1 MALGG
6 VDLSTSWECFIRE
19 DVGFVGSLGRIFFF
33 FLGGGGGILLLD
45 VFLDFKFWMSD
56 LRSLEMMLDD
66 LRCLII

>member
-1 MALGG
+1 MLFLLDFWGG
-6 VDLSTSWECFIRE
+6 
-19 DVGFVGSLGRIFFF
+19 FFF
-33 FLGGGGGILLLD
+33 FFWGGGGGILLLD